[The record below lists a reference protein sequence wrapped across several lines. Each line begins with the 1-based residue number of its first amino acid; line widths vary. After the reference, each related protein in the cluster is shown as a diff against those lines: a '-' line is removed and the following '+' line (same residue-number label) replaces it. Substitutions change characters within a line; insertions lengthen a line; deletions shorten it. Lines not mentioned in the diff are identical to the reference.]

1 MSTKTTFKRIALVTV
16 AALGL
21 GMFSVVSAPV
31 ASAALATPDNNH
43 IVAISVGSTTTGTA
57 VARINET
64 YTREVTITTGSAF
77 TAAESETRLNYQF
90 VSVPGGTA
98 YSTAVGS
105 GAASSGTVT
114 GSIIEAVAAGSTS
127 GGLFSTASTA
137 TAGVNVVTAS
147 TGTAPTKQVIT
158 AGSGVASGDAARLIV
173 GSTKSKVATWAFTP
187 DSAGAYKL
195 LIWSDSALSGNTA
208 GIFDSGEVSTTLTVT
223 VGGIPA
229 SVEIKAAST
238 TAATTNTG
246 GAFTSGEKGGA
257 VLVRLKDAAGNVT
270 VPNATESITLSSNL
284 TTGSLTDANLT
295 NADFDMSGWAAS
307 NLYSETAGQVV
318 VTATPAGSISTLA
331 AQQASITFTAVTVSA
346 ASGFSVSSTKGTDAT
361 ALAALT
367 GAASVGFGTNT
378 TSVTYRL
385 SASSTADSVS
395 AVQII
400 DTSGVFTGRKNVA
413 YTLPVSVSATD
424 GYGSI
429 TITTAFA
436 TAATGF
442 KISAP
447 LATNTVVTM
456 TSAAPIANATN
467 SAITPSVANATTG
480 GSLELTATA
489 KDQFKNLLSTAVVAW
504 SVAGRNATTVTT
516 QKLTD
521 TNGISTFTVTDA
533 STSTTSLI
541 DTVSASI
548 TYNGTAVS
556 PTAASV
562 TWGANTVKTVAYT
575 VTPTLDD
582 AKALSL
588 INTGASGASASTV
601 TLTVLVTGS
610 TGLPLAGVPV
620 KFASSSAKTGILV
633 SSGVDYST
641 RYTDAAGKATT
652 YVYGWEVGS
661 TTVTAT
667 AGGVAGTTTVNFTN
681 AATDARNIAVSGA
694 GSVVKAVVTDRYGN
708 PVQGATVT
716 WSRTGTGYFGNGT
729 TGTTGTTDASGVTE
743 VIVSGNAVVTGAL
756 STTTYT
762 QAKDAEGSV
771 NTVAIVATGI
781 GASFKSAGT
790 STGTATVTADT
801 SAAETTAQAAVDAAA
816 EATDAANAATDAAN
830 AAAEAADAATAAAQD
845 AADAVAALSAQV
857 ATLVASIKAQI
868 TALTALIVKIQKKVK
883 A

>member
-16 AALGL
+16 AALGF
-21 GMFSVVSAPV
+21 GMLSFVTPQV
-31 ASAALATPDNNH
+31 ASAAVVVDNDV
-43 IVAISVGSTTTGTA
+43 IKSISTGSVTSTYKVG
-57 VARINET
+57 RIGYE
-64 YTREVTITTGSAF
+64 YAQELRITTGSA
-77 TAAESETRLNYQF
+77 
-90 VSVPGGTA
+90 GTA
-98 YSTAVGS
+98 SKDGSLVAQFTTVPSGSLKYAVSTASGAAISPSFTVTTGSAAGTTLFTTGS
-105 GAASSGTVT
+105 GAVGATAASGATPLT
-114 GSIIEAVAAGSTS
+114 IAIDAATNETIAGS
-127 GGLFSTASTA
+127 ASKA
-137 TAGVNVVTAS
+137 LLGNF
-147 TGTAPTKQVIT
+147 
-158 AGSGVASGDAARLIV
+158 
-173 GSTKSKVATWAFTP
+173 AFTP
-187 DSAGAYKL
+187 DVAGTYKL
-195 LIWSDSALSGNTA
+195 LVWSDSGVTGNTD
-208 GIFDSGEVSTTLTVT
+208 GTYDSGEQSTTITIV
-223 VGGIPA
+223 VGGAPA
-229 SVEIKAAST
+229 TVEIKAASA

-246 GAFTSGEKGGA
+246 GAFTTGAEGGA
-257 VLVRLKDAAGNVT
+257 VLVRLKDTAGNVT
-270 VPNATESITLSSNL
+270 VPTASESVALSSNL
-284 TTGSLTDANLT
+284 STGSLTDGTLST
-295 NADFDMSGWAAS
+295 GDFDTSGWAVA
-307 NLYSETAGQVV
+307 NLYSSTAGQVV
-318 VTATPAGSISTLA
+318 ITATPGGAINTLA
-331 AQQASITFTAVTVSA
+331 AQQTAITFTVVTVSE
-346 ASGFSVSSTKGTDAT
+346 ASAFSVSSTKGTDAT
-361 ALAALT
+361 ALSALT
-367 GAASVGFGTNT
+367 GSASVGFGTNT

-400 DTSGVFTGRKNVA
+400 DTSGVFTGRKDVA
-413 YTLPVSVSATD
+413 YSLPVSVTAAD

-467 SAITPSVANATTG
+467 STITPSVANATTG

-681 AATDARNIAVSGA
+681 AATDARNIAVSVPGA

-708 PVQGATVT
+708 PVKGATVT

-743 VIVSGNAVVTGAL
+743 VIVSGDAVVTGEL

-762 QAKDAEGSV
+762 QAKDAEGFV

-790 STGTATVTADT
+790 STGTATVTAGT
-801 SAAETTAQAAVDAAA
+801 SASESTAQAAVDAAA

-857 ATLVASIKAQI
+857 ATLISGLKAQL
-868 TALTALIVKIQKKVK
+868 TALTNLVIKIQKKVK